1 MGAQPQQQ
9 PAPDGPG
16 VGMSAALKNYKIR
29 SRRLPGLPTCGSY
42 RAEGLDMGHRST
54 ARSVAGPQA

>member
-1 MGAQPQQQ
+1 
-9 PAPDGPG
+9 
-16 VGMSAALKNYKIR
+16 MSAALKNYKIC